1 MKAEGL
7 AATFLA
13 FALVPG
19 ACGGNGDAPK
29 GATRAGDAT
38 PTTEGGAVSQNP
50 EGWPRRSGRP
60 DQIVGEADFVL
71 VRGAQTGGICRVSWP
86 SRVERSRPPDR
97 PSDYRRVMR

>member
-1 MKAEGL
+1 MKAQGL

-38 PTTEGGAVSQNP
+38 PTTEDGAVSQNP
-50 EGWPRRSGRP
+50 EGWPRRSGR
-60 DQIVGEADFVL
+60 IAVLASTTGLALKTLARVGV
-71 VRGAQTGGICRVSWP
+71 VS
-86 SRVERSRPPDR
+86 R
-97 PSDYRRVMR
+97 